1 MTHKPRATTAFTT
14 IALFVAALALVG
26 ARPAARHPSQ
36 SQQATGATTVTID
49 PNGGHVLGNPHA
61 RIKLVE
67 YMSYTCPH
75 CAAFQTEGVVP
86 LRAAFVSKGLVSL
99 EVRHFLR
106 DPVDLAAALISN
118 CATPAQFF
126 PLHEALLR
134 AQPGWFPIMDKISTD
149 TAMRARWEAGD
160 NGARMRAIASDLHLY
175 ELAAAHGVPRANA
188 DRCLGDTALMHR
200 ITAETEAADKA
211 GVNGTPSFTLDG
223 MLLAGT
229 YTWQTL
235 EPQLQ
240 ARL

>member
-1 MTHKPRATTAFTT
+1 M
-14 IALFVAALALVG
+14 
-26 ARPAARHPSQ
+26 
-36 SQQATGATTVTID
+36 VTID
-49 PNGGHVLGNPHA
+49 PNGGHVLGNPQA

-75 CAAFQTEGVVP
+75 CAAFEDEGVVP
-86 LRAAFVSKGLVSL
+86 LRASFVAKGQVSL

-118 CATPAQFF
+118 CAPPAQFL

-134 AQPGWFPIMDKISTD
+134 AQPGWFPIMGKLDSD
-149 TAMRARWEAGD
+149 TAMNARWNAGD
-160 NGARMRAIASDLHLY
+160 NGARMRAIAGDLHLY
-175 ELAAAHGVPRANA
+175 ELAAAHGVPHASA
-188 DRCLGDTALMHR
+188 DRCLGDAALMRR

-211 GVNGTPSFTLDG
+211 GVTGTPMFTVNGT
-223 MLLAGT
+223 LLAGT

-235 EPQLQ
+235 QPQLQ